1 MILRAEPR
9 RDYPG
14 HCTGSKWRTMVI
26 IATDSAA
33 DFEPDEL
40 RQLNITC
47 IPMSVSFGNENF
59 LENITIT
66 KDEFFERIGTDKN
79 FPKTSQPAPGL
90 FEELFGKAKENR
102 DEVVYIPLSSG
113 ISGDYQTAAMVKD
126 ALGYDGI
133 YLVDSLTCTGGQ
145 RLLVEEAV
153 RMRDAGA
160 DGKTIYNAIE
170 ELKKRAAIYTIMD
183 TLEYLVK
190 NGRLSGTVHY
200 ITQIG
205 HIKPIMHCSL
215 ATKGKPI
222 IISKHIGMRLAMRY
236 VVERLSV
243 DPPDPRHPIY
253 VMYSYDRSNALKLAE
268 KIREAGF
275 TIEDRQIVPVGA
287 VVGAHVGR
295 GACAITYM
303 KRG

>member
-1 MILRAEPR
+1 
-9 RDYPG
+9 
-14 HCTGSKWRTMVI
+14 MVI

-33 DFEPDEL
+33 DFELEEL
-40 RQLNITC
+40 EKLNITC
-47 IPMSVSFGNENF
+47 FPMSVSFGNENYQ
-59 LENITIT
+59 ENITIT
-66 KDEFFERIGTDKN
+66 KDEFFERIETDKH

-90 FEELFGKAKENR
+90 FVDMFSKAKECH

-113 ISGDYQTAAMVKD
+113 ISGDYQTAVSAKNTVD
-126 ALGYDGI
+126 YDGI
-133 YLVDSLTCTGGQ
+133 YIIDSWTCTGGQ
-145 RLLVEEAV
+145 RLLAEEAV

-160 DGKTIYNAIE
+160 DGKTIFTAIE

-190 NGRLSGTVHY
+190 NGRLSSTTHY
-200 ITQIG
+200 IAQIG

-215 ATKGKPI
+215 ATVGKPI
-222 IISKHIGMRLAMRY
+222 IISKQLGMKKAMRY
-236 VVERLSV
+236 VVERLFI

-253 VMYSYDRSNALKLAE
+253 VMYSYDKSNALKLAD

-295 GACAITYM
+295 NACAITYI
-303 KRG
+303 KNPPVV